1 MTFFLV
7 EEDSIDKGIR
17 IGFFSG
23 QKKLGN
29 FFMSKGRSSDDDD
42 EDKDIDDDD
51 DNDNRPVCVQ
61 CRAYG

>member
-7 EEDSIDKGIR
+7 EEDSIDIGIR

-23 QKKLGN
+23 QKK
-29 FFMSKGRSSDDDD
+29 RSTYD

-61 CRAYG
+61 CSAYG